1 MIKLKLS
8 IFFLLTTSAVFS
20 QDSLLTY
27 TRILKADSIS
37 ASNIYD
43 KAMVWCGERFT
54 SSKDA
59 IRVSDKAGGIISGK
73 GQIKNDY
80 KIPTKKDSVISNVY
94 TPFYFNWT
102 MEIKDGK
109 LRVKVY
115 EVEYVRDVMNTDM
128 RYPVLISGKPPI
140 DILFMKSSKVQMEWD
155 MAKKYFIANL
165 DILMNGL
172 EYSIKKKDD
181 W

>member
-1 MIKLKLS
+1 MS
-8 IFFLLTTSAVFS
+8 GFS

-27 TRILKADSIS
+27 TRILKADSIP
-37 ASNIYD
+37 ANVIYD

-73 GQIKNDY
+73 AQMKTFY
-80 KIPTKKDSVISNVY
+80 KVPTKKDSALSNVY

-102 MEIKDGK
+102 IEIKEGK

-115 EVEYVRDVMNTDM
+115 EIEYVRDVMNTEI
-128 RYPVLISGKPPI
+128 RHPVFISGKPPV
-140 DILFMKSSKVQMEWD
+140 DIMFMKSSKVQMEWD

-165 DILMNGL
+165 DKLMDNL
-172 EYSIKKKDD
+172 EVSIKKNDD